1 MMIKLKLMEILE
13 NSGYERGDV
22 DELFSVLDMSQSEI
36 LNKLKSDVE
45 DRL

>member
-1 MMIKLKLMEILE
+1 MIKLKLMEILE
-13 NSGYERGDV
+13 NSGYEKRDI